1 MSSWVKSEK
10 LASVEIFYVRSSS
23 DMDDMEGDLPERHRL
38 AIKGISREKFRS
50 LITDTDWTN
59 LIQQPRPATALT
71 ESICD
76 GGTFTLEPET
86 GTGSSGANGNGSDA
100 KITPQRPMSA
110 SVCSNR
116 STASS
121 LSFNSRIPMPKSS
134 TVMNPSL
141 VSSTGN
147 SSHNEEM
154 AEELFEANQRLR
166 SLVQR
171 LTTTL
176 TTILDVDVAL
186 RNNLMNMHEIVQ
198 EVQEEVNLR

>member
-1 MSSWVKSEK
+1 MARFDKLMTAPSYIIIFNFSLPFSIGSVSLLSSWVKSEK

-86 GTGSSGANGNGSDA
+86 GNGSGANGNGSDI
-100 KITPQRPMSA
+100 KISNQRPMSA

-116 STASS
+116 STASASS
-121 LSFNSRIPMPKSS
+121 LSFNR
-134 TVMNPSL
+134 
-141 VSSTGN
+141 
-147 SSHNEEM
+147 
-154 AEELFEANQRLR
+154 
-166 SLVQR
+166 
-171 LTTTL
+171 
-176 TTILDVDVAL
+176 
-186 RNNLMNMHEIVQ
+186 
-198 EVQEEVNLR
+198 